1 MIFNELINQ
10 DLIIMVNIFL
20 FSLILITQFVSYP
33 LFLKAGKE
41 QFSKYHQSYT
51 FYISTI
57 VLPAMVLELLLSFN
71 QIIHGIDFF
80 SVFNLIIIG
89 IIWLSTFFIQVP
101 IHNKIAYR
109 YDKKLIKKLILTNW
123 IRTCAWTCKL
133 IICILINY
141 KIL

>member
-1 MIFNELINQ
+1 
-10 DLIIMVNIFL
+10 MVNIFL

-33 LFLKAGKE
+33 LFLKVGKE
-41 QFSKYHQSYT
+41 QFSKYRQSYT

>member
-33 LFLKAGKE
+33 LFLKVGKE

-57 VLPAMVLELLLSFN
+57 VLPAMVLEILLSFN

>member
-33 LFLKAGKE
+33 LFLKVGKE
-41 QFSKYHQSYT
+41 QFSKYRQSYT

>member
-1 MIFNELINQ
+1 
-10 DLIIMVNIFL
+10 MVNIFL

-33 LFLKAGKE
+33 LFLKVGKE
-41 QFSKYHQSYT
+41 QFSKYRQSYT

-57 VLPAMVLELLLSFN
+57 VLPAMVLEILLSFN

>member
-33 LFLKAGKE
+33 LFLKVGKE
-41 QFSKYHQSYT
+41 QFSKYRQSYT

-57 VLPAMVLELLLSFN
+57 VLPAMVLEILLSFN